1 MGATNN
7 SLVKIQDIK
16 KSGGI
21 MTENFSI
28 DENKLLKDIE
38 ITTRQQQETGQ
49 VHSGPLCYNVTL
61 KNEYGNDHLT
71 KFQDLDIA
79 ETYPITLQVTL
90 GLNRP
95 SSTQPLAAQWTG
107 YTLYG
112 FTAKVTYPNSSVKSH
127 SIDITETTADKNIEI
142 KNCCD
147 NAKVKVSV
155 SSFRSGATISTTAK
169 TVNADVAINSLFTE
183 DDGLICTGPNS
194 YSCFTL
200 TQGLTPGGPITPPD
214 PEITVKRKIDI
225 FVKHGGFYKLFIGTA
240 TYATGATLSEVQDY
254 NNLTQVV
261 IPELSQEMVGLLSSS
276 AIQATISVPANSFVA
291 IYLADPLA
299 SLSSTENMT
308 QYDWVENNVQYV
320 SSGYTR
326 ESVTYTIT
334 HKN

>member
-7 SLVKIQDIK
+7 SLVKIKDIRD
-16 KSGGI
+16 SGGI
-21 MTENFSI
+21 MTKNNFSI
-28 DENKLLKDIE
+28 DKNKLLKDIE

-49 VHSGPLCYNVTL
+49 IHLGPLCYNVTL

-71 KFQDLDIA
+71 KFQDLNIA

-107 YTLYG
+107 YTLHG

-127 SIDITETTADKNIEI
+127 FIDIIETTADKNIEI

-147 NAKVKVSV
+147 NAKVKVSA
-155 SSFRSGATISTTAK
+155 SFRSGATISTTAK

-214 PEITVKRKIDI
+214 PGIKKRSIDI
-225 FVKHGGFYKLFIGTA
+225 FVKPGGLYRLRIQTA
-240 TYATGATLSEVQDY
+240 IYATGSTLEEVQDY
-254 NNLTQVV
+254 NNLNQAV
-261 IPELSQEMVGLLSSS
+261 IPELSQEMVGLSSS
-276 AIQATISVPANSFVA
+276 AIQATISVPADSYVA
-291 IYLADPLA
+291 IYLADPLG

-308 QYDWVENNVQYV
+308 QYAWVENNVRYV

>member
-21 MTENFSI
+21 MTKNNFSI

-79 ETYPITLQVTL
+79 KTYPITLAVSIPN
-90 GLNRP
+90 GM
-95 SSTQPLAAQWTG
+95 TG
-107 YTLYG
+107 YTLHG

-127 SIDITETTADKNIEI
+127 SIDITETTSDTNIVLE
-142 KNCCD
+142 NCCD

-200 TQGLTPGGPITPPD
+200 TQGLTPGGPVITGD
-214 PEITVKRKIDI
+214 
-225 FVKHGGFYKLFIGTA
+225 IGTYREIVISINTA
-240 TYATGATLSEVQDY
+240 NISSDNNMFIENAKYATGTTLSEAQ
-254 NNLTQVV
+254 NSLTWFE
-261 IPELSQEMVGLLSSS
+261 ISELSSKDFSGLPVSS
-276 AIQATISVPANSFVA
+276 AAVKTTISVPAKSYVA
-291 IYLADPLA
+291 IYLTDPIDKRII
-299 SLSSTENMT
+299 TTYKWE
-308 QYDWVENNVQYV
+308 EGNNQNIQP
-320 SSGYTR
+320 SPLP
-326 ESVTYTIT
+326 ESVTYTVTI
-334 HKN
+334 KN